1 MSVGV
6 SFGDRNPLRS
16 NTEKNE
22 EKKKGGK
29 EKRRNLELRQ
39 MKKKIN
45 RGNHQSFNNHREIPY
60 KDDHAV
66 QSKSLLYM
74 QAPSILYFGQA
85 NLLSVN
91 DILSICELI
100 LTF

>member
-45 RGNHQSFNNHREIPY
+45 RGNHQSFNNHREIPLIFHIGG
-60 KDDHAV
+60 KIAR
-66 QSKSLLYM
+66 S
-74 QAPSILYFGQA
+74 QA
-85 NLLSVN
+85 
-91 DILSICELI
+91 
-100 LTF
+100 

>member
-45 RGNHQSFNNHREIPY
+45 RGNHQSFNNHREIPNESVRGFVLEITD
-60 KDDHAV
+60 KTSRK
-66 QSKSLLYM
+66 SKSLKR
-74 QAPSILYFGQA
+74 G
-85 NLLSVN
+85 N
-91 DILSICELI
+91 DNGHIY
-100 LTF
+100 

>member
-29 EKRRNLELRQ
+29 EKRRNLELR
-39 MKKKIN
+39 KKNKKLKKLKK
-45 RGNHQSFNNHREIPY
+45 RNHQSLT
-60 KDDHAV
+60 
-66 QSKSLLYM
+66 STGKSRLDLL
-74 QAPSILYFGQA
+74 I
-85 NLLSVN
+85 
-91 DILSICELI
+91 
-100 LTF
+100 